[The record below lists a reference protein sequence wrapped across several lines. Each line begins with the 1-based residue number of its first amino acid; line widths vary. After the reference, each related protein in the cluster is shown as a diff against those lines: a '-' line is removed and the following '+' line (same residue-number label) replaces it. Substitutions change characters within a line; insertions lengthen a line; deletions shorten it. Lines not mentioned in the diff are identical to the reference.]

1 MDVMFIILLG
11 VLGLILLTMILGSFF
26 TVETAQVAV
35 ITRFG
40 KFLRVADPGLN
51 WKFPYIDTVAGVV
64 SLRVNQISLT
74 METKTKDNVF
84 VTIPISVQ
92 NRVRPEKVFDAYY
105 KLSDPTAQIKS
116 YVEQVIL
123 GHVPGMTLD
132 EVFASQSSIAA
143 AVKQELDADMAT
155 FGFEIVNV
163 LVTDIVPDQKVKS
176 AMNDINAA
184 QREQVAANARGE
196 AEKILVVKKAEAES
210 ESKALQGQG
219 IANQRKA
226 IIEGL
231 QSSTVAGSNW
241 VFPANVTVALN
252 APLGQVSGVTVDS
265 HGNVYLADLGNARI
279 FAVSPTG
286 GIRIVAGNGTP
297 GFSGDGGPATA
308 ASLSSPYGMAV
319 DALGNLFIAD
329 WGNARIRKVTPSGVI
344 TTVAGGGT
352 ADPSR
357 LRMSPTSRP
366 VPTSKTQR
374 VAWLPAFCMP
384 QEHFAGIANSQP
396 GNTTPGAHRF
406 WDDGGARACV
416 RAREPAFRW
425 RD

>member
-1 MDVMFIILLG
+1 MDPMFLIPVGVVALIVLIIFLS
-11 VLGLILLTMILGSFF
+11 SFF
-26 TVETAQVAV
+26 TVNTAEVAI

-51 WKFPYIDTVAGVV
+51 WKRPFFDTMAGIV

-92 NRVRPEKVFDAYY
+92 NRVRPEKVYDAYY

-196 AEKILVVKKAEAES
+196 AEKILVVKKAEAEA

-231 QSSTVAGSNW
+231 QVSIEQFQKVVDGASSKDVMQLVMVTQYFDTLKSIGESDKTNTLFLSHSPGSVKEVSEQIMESMVVAQR
-241 VFPANVTVALN
+241 AN
-252 APLGQVSGVTVDS
+252 G
-265 HGNVYLADLGNARI
+265 
-279 FAVSPTG
+279 
-286 GIRIVAGNGTP
+286 
-297 GFSGDGGPATA
+297 
-308 ASLSSPYGMAV
+308 
-319 DALGNLFIAD
+319 
-329 WGNARIRKVTPSGVI
+329 
-344 TTVAGGGT
+344 
-352 ADPSR
+352 
-357 LRMSPTSRP
+357 
-366 VPTSKTQR
+366 
-374 VAWLPAFCMP
+374 
-384 QEHFAGIANSQP
+384 
-396 GNTTPGAHRF
+396 
-406 WDDGGARACV
+406 
-416 RAREPAFRW
+416 
-425 RD
+425 

>member
-1 MDVMFIILLG
+1 MDVAVLVFLAIVGIILLT
-11 VLGLILLTMILGSFF
+11 VVFGSFF
-26 TVETAQVAV
+26 TVNTAQVAV
-35 ITRFG
+35 VTRFG
-40 KFLRVADPGLN
+40 KFLRTADPGLN
-51 WKFPYIDTVAGVV
+51 WKMPYFDSVAGLV

-92 NRVRPEKVFDAYY
+92 NRVRPEKVYDAYY
-105 KLSDPTAQIKS
+105 KLSDPVAQIKS

-155 FGFEIVNV
+155 FGYEIVNV
-163 LVTDIVPDQKVKS
+163 LVTDIVPDSKVKA

-231 QSSTVAGSNW
+231 QVSIEQFQKVVDGASAKEVMQLVMVTQYFDTLKSIGESDKTNTLFLSHSPGSVKDVSDQIMQSMIIAERAGS
-241 VFPANVTVALN
+241 
-252 APLGQVSGVTVDS
+252 
-265 HGNVYLADLGNARI
+265 
-279 FAVSPTG
+279 
-286 GIRIVAGNGTP
+286 
-297 GFSGDGGPATA
+297 
-308 ASLSSPYGMAV
+308 
-319 DALGNLFIAD
+319 
-329 WGNARIRKVTPSGVI
+329 
-344 TTVAGGGT
+344 
-352 ADPSR
+352 
-357 LRMSPTSRP
+357 
-366 VPTSKTQR
+366 
-374 VAWLPAFCMP
+374 
-384 QEHFAGIANSQP
+384 
-396 GNTTPGAHRF
+396 
-406 WDDGGARACV
+406 
-416 RAREPAFRW
+416 
-425 RD
+425 

>member
-1 MDVMFIILLG
+1 MDPIILIPLG
-11 VLGLILLTMILGSFF
+11 AVALIVLIVFLSSFF
-26 TVETAQVAV
+26 TVNTAQVAV
-35 ITRFG
+35 ITHFG
-40 KFLRVADPGLN
+40 EFKRIATPGLN
-51 WKFPYIDTVAGVV
+51 WKMPFFDSVAGVV
-64 SLRVNQISLT
+64 SLRVSQISLT

-92 NRVRPEKVFDAYY
+92 NRVRPEKVYDAFY

-196 AEKILVVKKAEAES
+196 AEKILVVKKAEAEA

-231 QSSTVAGSNW
+231 QVSIEQFQKVVDGASSKDVMQLVMVTQYFDTLKSIGENDKTNTLFLSHSPGSVKEVSEQIMESMVVAQR
-241 VFPANVTVALN
+241 AN
-252 APLGQVSGVTVDS
+252 G
-265 HGNVYLADLGNARI
+265 
-279 FAVSPTG
+279 
-286 GIRIVAGNGTP
+286 
-297 GFSGDGGPATA
+297 
-308 ASLSSPYGMAV
+308 
-319 DALGNLFIAD
+319 
-329 WGNARIRKVTPSGVI
+329 
-344 TTVAGGGT
+344 
-352 ADPSR
+352 
-357 LRMSPTSRP
+357 
-366 VPTSKTQR
+366 
-374 VAWLPAFCMP
+374 
-384 QEHFAGIANSQP
+384 
-396 GNTTPGAHRF
+396 
-406 WDDGGARACV
+406 
-416 RAREPAFRW
+416 
-425 RD
+425 

>member
-1 MDVMFIILLG
+1 MDSTYLVLLG
-11 VLGLILLTMILGSFF
+11 ALALIAFIFVLSTVFGSFF

-51 WKFPYIDTVAGVV
+51 WKVPFFDTVAGVV

-105 KLSDPTAQIKS
+105 KLSDPTAQIQS

-163 LVTDIVPDQKVKS
+163 LVTDIIPDAKVKS

-196 AEKILVVKKAEAES
+196 AEKILVVKKAEAEA

-231 QSSTVAGSNW
+231 QSSIEQFQQAVEGTSSREVMQL
-241 VFPANVTVALN
+241 VLVTQYFDTLKSIGESDKTN
-252 APLGQVSGVTVDS
+252 TLFLS
-265 HGNVYLADLGNARI
+265 H
-279 FAVSPTG
+279 
-286 GIRIVAGNGTP
+286 
-297 GFSGDGGPATA
+297 
-308 ASLSSPYGMAV
+308 
-319 DALGNLFIAD
+319 
-329 WGNARIRKVTPSGVI
+329 
-344 TTVAGGGT
+344 
-352 ADPSR
+352 
-357 LRMSPTSRP
+357 
-366 VPTSKTQR
+366 
-374 VAWLPAFCMP
+374 
-384 QEHFAGIANSQP
+384 
-396 GNTTPGAHRF
+396 TPGAVK
-406 WDDGGARACV
+406 DVAEQIMDSMLVAERAKV
-416 RAREPAFRW
+416 
-425 RD
+425 

>member
-1 MDVMFIILLG
+1 MDIFFMVVLAVVAII
-11 VLGLILLTMILGSFF
+11 VLSLVLGSFF
-26 TVETAQVAV
+26 TVNTAQVAV

-51 WKFPYIDTVAGVV
+51 WKMPYFDSVTGLV
-64 SLRVNQISLT
+64 SLRVNQITLT

-92 NRVRPEKVFDAYY
+92 NRVRPEKVYDAYY
-105 KLSDPTAQIKS
+105 KLSDPVAQIKS

-155 FGFEIVNV
+155 FGYEIVNV

-196 AEKILVVKKAEAES
+196 AEKILVVKKAEAEA

-231 QSSTVAGSNW
+231 QVSIEQFQKVVDGASSKDVMQL
-241 VFPANVTVALN
+241 VMVTQYFDTLKSIGEN
-252 APLGQVSGVTVDS
+252 DKTNTLFLS
-265 HGNVYLADLGNARI
+265 H
-279 FAVSPTG
+279 S
-286 GIRIVAGNGTP
+286 
-297 GFSGDGGPATA
+297 
-308 ASLSSPYGMAV
+308 
-319 DALGNLFIAD
+319 
-329 WGNARIRKVTPSGVI
+329 
-344 TTVAGGGT
+344 
-352 ADPSR
+352 
-357 LRMSPTSRP
+357 
-366 VPTSKTQR
+366 
-374 VAWLPAFCMP
+374 
-384 QEHFAGIANSQP
+384 
-396 GNTTPGAHRF
+396 PGAVK
-406 WDDGGARACV
+406 DVSDQIMEAMVIAARANG
-416 RAREPAFRW
+416 
-425 RD
+425 